1 MAATRILVLNPGS
14 SSLKAA
20 LVEPPDTT
28 IGRADASW
36 GADASRSRDRAGGL
50 RAVLRDLGLESGE
63 GGNALDAVGYRV
75 VHGGTRFS
83 APVLIDDDVVAGIE
97 SVADLAPLHNGV
109 ALETIAA
116 GRELLPSVPHVACF
130 DTAFH
135 ATLEPAAYRYP
146 VPGRWFS
153 EWGIRRFGFHG
164 ISVAWSVRRA
174 AELLGGAADELCL
187 TVAHLGS
194 GCSVTAVE
202 GGRSMDTSMGLTP
215 LEGLMMG
222 TRAGSI
228 DPGVPFYL
236 LGRGLL
242 DAEQVSDELEHA
254 SGLLGVSGRTSDMR
268 ELLAAAVDG
277 DESAELAVDM
287 FVRRA
292 AAGIAASATS
302 LPRLDALVFTGGIG
316 ENAPEI
322 RRRIVA
328 RLATL
333 GLRELPVV
341 KGVSGTDRRLDD
353 GSGATAVLRIEA
365 REDLVIAAQTAS
377 AVQGHPV
384 P

>member
-1 MAATRILVLNPGS
+1 
-14 SSLKAA
+14 
-20 LVEPPDTT
+20 
-28 IGRADASW
+28 
-36 GADASRSRDRAGGL
+36 
-50 RAVLRDLGLESGE
+50 
-63 GGNALDAVGYRV
+63 
-75 VHGGTRFS
+75 
-83 APVLIDDDVVAGIE
+83 
-97 SVADLAPLHNGV
+97 
-109 ALETIAA
+109 
-116 GRELLPSVPHVACF
+116 
-130 DTAFH
+130 
-135 ATLEPAAYRYP
+135 
-146 VPGRWFS
+146 
-153 EWGIRRFGFHG
+153 
-164 ISVAWSVRRA
+164 
-174 AELLGGAADELCL
+174 
-187 TVAHLGS
+187 
-194 GCSVTAVE
+194 
-202 GGRSMDTSMGLTP
+202 
-215 LEGLMMG
+215 MMG

-228 DPGVPFYL
+228 DPGVPYYL

-268 ELLAAAVDG
+268 ELLAAAEDG
-277 DESAELAVDM
+277 DESAELAVGM
-287 FVRRA
+287 FARRA